1 MALTTL
7 WGHSHTVYSEVGDI
21 LWPTLW
27 SVVFHFLEAEE
38 VKPRRYVW
46 CWCVSSCMSCWLQ
59 YSCHCSRGPKA
70 RFSHDPS
77 FFFSFLLSATHMLS
91 SLPSAVTA
99 DLNNKSLL
107 KYFVYQ
113 NLKKTEVLKNP
124 EGKSAMCS
132 SRSSMY
138 DCVSE
143 TTETHQ
149 MSHWHWC
156 INTPEVSDT

>member
-1 MALTTL
+1 MS
-7 WGHSHTVYSEVGDI
+7 GVG
-21 LWPTLW
+21 
-27 SVVFHFLEAEE
+27 VFLHACPVDFSTA
-38 VKPRRYVW
+38 VTAAAA
-46 CWCVSSCMSCWLQ
+46 
-59 YSCHCSRGPKA
+59 PKA

-149 MSHWHWC
+149 MSH
-156 INTPEVSDT
+156 

>member
-27 SVVFHFLEAEE
+27 SVVFHFLEAGE

-113 NLKKTEVLKNP
+113 NLKKTEVLKKPRGEVCN
-124 EGKSAMCS
+124 
-132 SRSSMY
+132 
-138 DCVSE
+138 VF
-143 TTETHQ
+143 TTELNVRLCEWNHRNT
-149 MSHWHWC
+149 SDVTLTY